1 MMVDE
6 PKSRGKHLAA
16 HMFKK
21 GQSGNPGGKPR
32 VLKNVQDLARQ
43 YTVPAIEALAE
54 IIRNKKAP
62 PAARVAAANAILDRG
77 YGRPAQS
84 LEVSGGQVLQ
94 IITGIMRAPG
104 EPVLITDVTDVPP
117 ETPAGCRDEVH

>member
-1 MMVDE
+1 MEDD
-6 PKSRGKHLAA
+6 PKPPRPRSPHL
-16 HMFKK
+16 FKK

-32 VLKNVQDLARQ
+32 VLKDVQDLARK

-54 IIRNKKAP
+54 IVRNKKAP
-62 PAARVAAANAILDRG
+62 AAARVAAANAILDRG

-84 LEVSGGQVLQ
+84 LEVSGGTVMK
-94 IITGIMRAPG
+94 IITGILRSPG
-104 EPVLITDVTDVPP
+104 EPVLITDATDVPP